1 MPPMQSRPAPNRVA
15 IVRGHRI
22 HINEIPALFS
32 EGAEPEAAPVD
43 QRSWPLMAKFGL
55 GRAAR
60 WRQWLH
66 ILMPAQTR
74 DEKAVGAAAMRRQPQ
89 ADARA

>member
-32 EGAEPEAAPVD
+32 EGPEPEAAPVD
-43 QRSWPLMAKFGL
+43 QRSWSLTAKFDL
-55 GRAAR
+55 GVA
-60 WRQWLH
+60 WLRQ